1 MSGPRRASLQP
12 AFLLHH
18 RDYSDSSRICQF
30 LTREHGRVSLF
41 ARGARRPGSAVR
53 GVLRPFTPLLV
64 SWSGGTDGGTLTAAE
79 ATDVLA
85 VLPPQRLLSGFY
97 LNELVLKLLP
107 EAEPSEGIFGAYL
120 MAVSSLADAPLE
132 EGVLR
137 RFEFA
142 LLGEL
147 GYAPDFTGLEPA
159 VVYDYRPGLG
169 FRRIESS
176 GTGLCGADL
185 MAIAEDRLDSP
196 SVLRAA
202 KRLTREALEH
212 CLDGRSL
219 RSREVMLELRKLEKE
234 A

>member
-1 MSGPRRASLQP
+1 MSGSRRVALQP

-18 RDYSDSSRICQF
+18 SDYSDSSRICRF
-30 LTREHGRVSLF
+30 LTREHGRISLF
-41 ARGARRPGSAVR
+41 ARGARRSGSAMR

-64 SWSGGTDGGTLTAAE
+64 SWSGGTDGGSLTAAE

-85 VLPPQRLLSGFY
+85 TMPPQRLLSGFY

-107 EAEPSEGIFGAYL
+107 EAESSEAIFGAYL
-120 MAVSSLADAPLE
+120 LAVSSLAVAPQE
-132 EGVLR
+132 EVVLR

-147 GYAPDFTGLEPA
+147 GYAPDFSGLEA
-159 VVYDYRPGLG
+159 EGVYDYRPGLG
-169 FRRIESS
+169 FRRMTAP
-176 GTGLCGADL
+176 GAGLSGADL
-185 MAIAEDRLDSP
+185 MAIAEDRLDVP

-202 KRLTREALEH
+202 KRIAREALEH
-212 CLDGRSL
+212 CLDGRGL
-219 RSREVMLELRKLEKE
+219 RSREVLLELRKLERD